1 MIPRVRSQ
9 VLLTLAMLGVGLVAL
24 GDDSKDVLKKLQGTW
39 TLTDEQGEQS
49 RWVFEGSTLKSSVH
63 GNDYVSKITLDPQ
76 AKPEPSIDFKIT
88 QAPDDVQDQTAM
100 GIYKLEGDR
109 LTLCIAM
116 PGRATRPTEFKR
128 VEDETLL
135 FELKRAQ

>member
-1 MIPRVRSQ
+1 MMSRVRSN
-9 VLLTLAMLGVGLVAL
+9 VLLVTAVLAVGLVAR
-24 GDDSKDVLKKLQGTW
+24 GDEGKDVLKKIQGTW
-39 TLTDEQGEQS
+39 TFTDEQGEQS

-63 GNDYVSKITLDPQ
+63 GNDYVSTITLDPQ
-76 AKPEPSIDFKIT
+76 AKPEPTIDFKIT
-88 QAPDDVQDQTAM
+88 QAPDDVQNQMAL
-100 GIYKLEGDR
+100 GIYKLDGDR

-116 PGRATRPTEFKR
+116 PGRAARPTEFKR